1 VARRPR
7 PPAGPAPASLI
18 PPRYP
23 FGAVAIAWLAMR
35 RWRVLA
41 VMMGTGIALLALAL
55 PIVGFAGYVDYVTIL
70 RGLRDISTGVD
81 NLSITASLGG
91 AGVPDAIARAAGL
104 AGLVAAA

>member
-41 VMMGTGIALLALAL
+41 VMMGTGLTLLALAL
-55 PIVGFAGYVDYVTIL
+55 PIVGFSGYVDYVTIL

-81 NLSITASLGG
+81 NLSFTASLMQAG
-91 AGVPDAIARAAGL
+91 APEAIARIVGL
-104 AGLVAAA
+104 ATMLAA